1 MTTLPFVDVLGYW
14 IGIFLTLSIMS
25 YLYKDNPFYKLA
37 EHLFVGVSIGYV
49 CTQQYYNVLRP
60 NLIDQLARDRWY
72 EYFIP
77 SVYWIPLLLVFL
89 LFVRSVSRRLAWVGR
104 YPVAFVVALYAGI
117 QVNAVAQSDLAE
129 QITVSTRSLVID
141 KKNLN
146 DPATSVEDLASL
158 PGFSPPLA
166 QKVVQARV
174 TGTTFRSLDD
184 VEQVPGLT
192 ELQKRDLA
200 AARGS
205 IAGLDAQAAVRAGE
219 HYWFGIVS
227 KVLLLVGLIASLVYF
242 YFSVAQTGAIGKVA
256 RFGVYVLMIG
266 FGASFGYTVQ
276 GRLALA
282 VGRAMDVLDKDK
294 SPELAAQIHGPT
306 VAIAAIVIIVV
317 GIVIWEKWYLPR
329 RRDRVATDPDAPP
342 PDEDLPAF

>member
-1 MTTLPFVDVLGYW
+1 
-14 IGIFLTLSIMS
+14 
-25 YLYKDNPFYKLA
+25 
-37 EHLFVGVSIGYV
+37 
-49 CTQQYYNVLRP
+49 
-60 NLIDQLARDRWY
+60 
-72 EYFIP
+72 
-77 SVYWIPLLLVFL
+77 
-89 LFVRSVSRRLAWVGR
+89 
-104 YPVAFVVALYAGI
+104 VAFVVALYAGI

-129 QITVSTRSLVID
+129 QITVSTRSLVVP

-146 DPATSVEDLASL
+146 DPATSVEDLATL

-166 QKVVQARV
+166 QKLAQARAA
-174 TGTTFRSLDD
+174 GTTFRSIDD
-184 VEQVPGLT
+184 VEQLPGLT
-192 ELQKRDLA
+192 PPQKKDLA
-200 AARGS
+200 EARGV
-205 IAGLDAQAAVRAGE
+205 IAGLDAQASVGDGE
-219 HYWFGIVS
+219 LYWFGIVS
-227 KVLLLVGLIASLVYF
+227 RVLLLVGLIASLVYF

-306 VAIAAIVIIVV
+306 VAMVLIVLIIV

-329 RRDRVATDPDAPP
+329 RRPERSDPDAPP

>member
-1 MTTLPFVDVLGYW
+1 
-14 IGIFLTLSIMS
+14 
-25 YLYKDNPFYKLA
+25 
-37 EHLFVGVSIGYV
+37 
-49 CTQQYYNVLRP
+49 
-60 NLIDQLARDRWY
+60 
-72 EYFIP
+72 
-77 SVYWIPLLLVFL
+77 VYWIPLALVL
-89 LFVRSVSRRLAWVGR
+89 MLFVRAVSRRLAWVGR

-129 QITVSTRSLVID
+129 QIRVSTRTLVVP

-146 DPATSVEDLASL
+146 DPATTVEDLAAL

-166 QKVVQARV
+166 QKLVDARAA
-174 TGTTFRSLDD
+174 GTRFATIDD
-184 VEQVPGLT
+184 VTRLPGLT
-192 ELQKRDLA
+192 PPQQRDLA
-200 AARGS
+200 EARGAL
-205 IAGLDAQAAVRAGE
+205 AGLDAQASVAPGE
-219 HYWFGIVS
+219 HYWFGILS
-227 KVLLLVGLIASLVYF
+227 RVLLLVGLIASLVYF

-294 SPELAAQIHGPT
+294 APELAAQIHGPT
-306 VAIAAIVIIVV
+306 VAVVLVVLIVV

-329 RRDRVATDPDAPP
+329 RRPERGADGDAPP